1 MLDTSPF
8 TYKIYGPAMYM
19 ACHLFMLHRGTI
31 AHDPGQSS
39 RNRVNHVRL
48 AIVDLIQLN
57 VDLIQLNNASC
68 LAAIGS

>member
-1 MLDTSPF
+1 MLDTSLF
-8 TYKIYGPAMYM
+8 TYKIYGSAMYM
-19 ACHLFMLHRGTI
+19 ACHLSMLHLGTI
-31 AHDPGQSS
+31 ARDPGQSS

-57 VDLIQLNNASC
+57 NAYC